1 MWNLPKKLVDVVADV
16 TVGTAIV
23 LVHAVLAERQ
33 RTPRLAP
40 VRRDGPIVLGY
51 RA

>member
-1 MWNLPKKLVDVVADV
+1 MWNLPKKLVDAVVDV

-23 LVHAVLAERQ
+23 LVHSRLAEREREL
-33 RTPRLAP
+33 RTPS
-40 VRRDGPIVLGY
+40 VRRAGPIVLGY

>member
-1 MWNLPKKLVDVVADV
+1 MWNLPKKLVDAVADV

-23 LVHAVLAERQ
+23 MVHAVLAERQ
-33 RTPRLAP
+33 RPHRLPP

>member
-23 LVHAVLAERQ
+23 MVHAVLAERERGQ
-33 RTPRLAP
+33 RTLP
-40 VRRDGPIVLGY
+40 VRRTGPIVLGY

>member
-1 MWNLPKKLVDVVADV
+1 MWNLPKKLVDAVADV

-23 LVHAVLAERQ
+23 MVHAVLAERARGQ
-33 RTPRLAP
+33 RPIS
-40 VRRDGPIVLGY
+40 VRRTAPIVLGY

>member
-1 MWNLPKKLVDVVADV
+1 MWNLPKKLVDAVADV

-23 LVHAVLAERQ
+23 MVHAVLAERQ
-33 RTPRLAP
+33 RGQRVLPGRPR
-40 VRRDGPIVLGY
+40 GPIVLGY

>member
-23 LVHAVLAERQ
+23 MVHAVLAECQ
-33 RTPRLAP
+33 RGSRHVP
-40 VRRDGPIVLGY
+40 VRRDGPIVIGY

>member
-1 MWNLPKKLVDVVADV
+1 V

-23 LVHAVLAERQ
+23 MVHAVLAERQ
-33 RTPRLAP
+33 RSQRVVS

>member
-1 MWNLPKKLVDVVADV
+1 MWNLPKRLVDAVADV

-23 LVHAVLAERQ
+23 MVHAVLAERQ
-33 RTPRLAP
+33 RGHRLVH

>member
-1 MWNLPKKLVDVVADV
+1 MWNLPKRFVDAVADV

-23 LVHAVLAERQ
+23 MVHALLAERE
-33 RTPRLAP
+33 RGTRVAMPRRNA
-40 VRRDGPIVLGY
+40 PIVLGY